1 MEVWLSAELSREVL
15 TEDHLDLENKAR
27 NTVEN
32 ALNAQL
38 QNKSYDIPIDKWKCI
53 EIMMGNDSFDER
65 IFIHLSVEI
74 WISVLRIDP
83 TNFKATDDLGR
94 ERLIFRM
101 LLRSLDLLKVK
112 FEKARPKLD
121 AKVYEELERLKMMH

>member
-1 MEVWLSAELSREVL
+1 MNV
-15 TEDHLDLENKAR
+15 
-27 NTVEN
+27 
-32 ALNAQL
+32 
-38 QNKSYDIPIDKWKCI
+38 
-53 EIMMGNDSFDER
+53 F
-65 IFIHLSVEI
+65 FIHLSVEI

-83 TNFKATDDLGR
+83 TNFKATDDLVR

-121 AKVYEELERLKMMH
+121 AKVYEELERLKNDALNVAKDESWI